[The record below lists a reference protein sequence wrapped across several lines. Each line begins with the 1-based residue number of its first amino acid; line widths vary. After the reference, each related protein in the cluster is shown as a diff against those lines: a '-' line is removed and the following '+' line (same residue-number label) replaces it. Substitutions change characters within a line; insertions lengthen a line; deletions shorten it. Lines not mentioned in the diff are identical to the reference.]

1 MYHVSAYLASKDPS
15 HIIEKEIDKKLEHE
29 IDRMTDKLPPLRN
42 LIQPGGSIEASHLHY
57 ARTLTRRVERRYVKY
72 SKYTT
77 PNKDLLIFFNRLSDY
92 LFVSARYSN
101 HLKGVNDVIN
111 V

>member
-1 MYHVSAYLASKDPS
+1 MSSYLASKDPS

-29 IDRMTDKLPPLRN
+29 IDRMTEKLPPLRN

-101 HLKGVNDVIN
+101 YLKGVDDVIN